1 MCVVSMVM
9 DHYGDKWYDKYNNP
23 KPPEQPD
30 VIYVPVPSTPAV
42 NPLTPKELEEF
53 RKDIEEFRKLLER
66 AREYDKKNN
75 EPDCELES
83 KKNKVKEL
91 AEQLGVKIDFL

>member
-9 DHYGDKWYDKYNNP
+9 DYYGDKWQKYTP
-23 KPPEQPD
+23 LQPSIYYP
-30 VIYVPVPSTPAV
+30 VTVPQQPVYVPVPQITPE
-42 NPLTPKELEEF
+42 ELAEF
-53 RKDIEEFRKLLER
+53 HELLRR

-83 KKNKVKEL
+83 KKERIRKL
-91 AEQLGVKIDFL
+91 AEELGVTVNIE